1 MATVQGDPYLQD
13 DPNALAAGP
22 EFDPNAV
29 AAGAPAAAPVQMP
42 GAPGVV
48 TDTAAPPPVADP
60 TVMSPVG
67 QIPQSAIPGP
77 APAGA
82 APPPGPDVA
91 KPPPPAAAG
100 QAPAAALPPL
110 GAPPPLP
117 PLTGDHEKDT
127 QNNLE
132 WIRQSN
138 AWHQQAMAHTA
149 VIDTKKAAVQAQ
161 ESDREAAEAK
171 RASDERDRQN
181 AAQTARREQNQRAID
196 QHVQDTMAR
205 QKDLETRDPMTGGKI
220 VALIAGALGA
230 ARQDMASAQMGHP
243 TVHPNAAMEVMNTMA
258 ATEYE
263 RKKNRLTNASEALL
277 QARYGYKDSEDNHRA
292 ALNDLDA
299 DTSAHYK
306 LIAKEAESQLRQA
319 GAGSAEIA
327 SNEIVNQANQKSAE
341 YENGIHER
349 EEKQA
354 TERQHYAAE
363 EGLTGAHL
371 GLEKEQ
377 IQATIGARRDA
388 LDEKKAARADLDER
402 KALDRQARED
412 AAKEKKA
419 KDLDA
424 VVINDPVT
432 GLPMAK
438 APTARV
444 KDKVASDVAAVE
456 HYDQITHEYA
466 DHIDKFGVLKNPYS
480 KDYKDR
486 ASLSAQVK
494 AAGAA
499 LPNSGIQG
507 NEKGA
512 AMEEAVVGSPGLM
525 FDQGHGKKADTAMLR
540 KLAEERTAAASQRLR
555 MELSPLEGD
564 KTPRLP
570 EFIHTAPTSPA
581 ARAKAV
587 LANPKQR
594 AALSDKE
601 LAIVTDAARGK

>member
-1 MATVQGDPYLQD
+1 MASVPGTPYLQD
-13 DPNALAAGP
+13 DPDALAAGP

-29 AAGAPAAAPVQMP
+29 AAGAPAPIPVQMP

-67 QIPQSAIPGP
+67 QVPQSVIPGPP
-77 APAGA
+77 APAG
-82 APPPGPDVA
+82 PDVA
-91 KPPPPAAAG
+91 AAPPPPAAPPPAG
-100 QAPAAALPPL
+100 QAAAPALPPL
-110 GAPPPLP
+110 GAPPPRP
-117 PLTGDHEKDT
+117 PLTGDPEKDT
-127 QNNLE
+127 QANLE
-132 WIRQSN
+132 WSRQAD
-138 AWHQQAMAHTA
+138 AWHANALAHQS
-149 VIDTKKAAVQAQ
+149 VIDTKKASVQAA
-161 ESDREAAEAK
+161 EADREAKAAEVA
-171 RASDERDRQN
+171 ETQRQQLQAQ
-181 AAQTARREQNQRAID
+181 AAARRAENQKAID
-196 QHVQDTMAR
+196 QAVQERMAAAR
-205 QKDLETRDPMTGGKI
+205 DLEHKDPMTGGKI

-243 TVHPNAAMEVMNTMA
+243 TVHPNAAMEVMNQMA
-258 ATEYE
+258 QQEYE
-263 RKKNRLTNASEALL
+263 RKKTRLASASEALL

-327 SNEIVNQANQKSAE
+327 SNEIVNQANQKAAE

-363 EGLTGAHL
+363 EALTGEHL

-377 IQATIGARRDA
+377 IRATMGARRDA
-388 LDEKKAARADLDER
+388 LEEKRDARRDRDEQKELDRAARA
-402 KALDRQARED
+402 A
-412 AAKEKKA
+412 AAKEKKE

-438 APTARV
+438 APTAKV

-456 HYDQITHEYA
+456 HYDQITHELA
-466 DHIDKFGVLKNPYS
+466 DHIDKYGTLSNPLS
-480 KDYKDR
+480 KEYKDR
-486 ASLSAQVK
+486 QSLVAQVK

-499 LPNSGIQG
+499 LPNSGIQS

-512 AMEEAVVGSPGLM
+512 AMEEAVVGAPGLTW
-525 FDQGHGKKADTAMLR
+525 DQGHGRKADTAMLR

-570 EFIHTAPTSPA
+570 EFIHTAPKNITLGGKSHYELGPDGNYHL
-581 ARAKAV
+581 V
-587 LANPKQR
+587 
-594 AALSDKE
+594 KE
-601 LAIVTDAARGK
+601 K